1 MSLEIERL
9 GIIVNDDS
17 LRDIIKN
24 DKSFK
29 DEKFS
34 RTEYEKFLLTS
45 GVTAPLFE
53 ANMAEQ
59 ERRQFLVL
67 YLEALSFLKY

>member
-24 DKSFK
+24 DKSFFK

-53 ANMAEQ
+53 ANIAEQ
-59 ERRQFLVL
+59 EKRSNF
-67 YLEALSFLKY
+67 